1 MPMPP
6 LTRDELRS
14 RRAVRRQADRHRSN
28 RALLTVVAPAV
39 LVAVIIAAIV
49 LAFYDTGSGGGAAV
63 PSGQLASPVP
73 PSAVDDSPAPQRVV
87 LARAGLVE
95 VVLPVAEKQVTA
107 VLFHAVGEPG
117 AVNMAPAAGVS
128 HNVASDEGGEA
139 GTSGVD
145 VGAPAGTTVYSPV
158 DGVVTAV
165 TPHRI
170 SGRPEGLEIVITPA
184 GVPDVAVRVN
194 HIEPGPDGIVPRVGP
209 AVGAGRTVIGR
220 VRDLSRVAR
229 FEIARYTN
237 DAGNNVQVELLRQAT
252 GPGV

>member
-1 MPMPP
+1 M
-6 LTRDELRS
+6 
-14 RRAVRRQADRHRSN
+14 RRQADRHRSN

-39 LVAVIIAAIV
+39 LVAIVIAALV

-63 PSGQLASPVP
+63 PSGQVASPVP
-73 PSAVDDSPAPQRVV
+73 PSAVAGAPAPQRVV
-87 LARAGLVE
+87 LARAGQVE

-107 VLFHAVGEPG
+107 VLFHAAGDAG
-117 AVNMAPAAGVS
+117 AVNMTPASGVA
-128 HNVASDEGGEA
+128 HNIDSDEGGDP

-158 DGVVTAV
+158 DGVITAV
-165 TPHRI
+165 IPHRI
-170 SGRPEGLEIVITPA
+170 AGRPEGLEIVITPA
-184 GVPDVAVRVN
+184 GVPDVAVRVA
-194 HIEPGPDGIVPRVGP
+194 HIEPGPDGVVPRVGT
-209 AVGAGRTVIGR
+209 AVGAGRTVLGR

-229 FEIARYTN
+229 FDIARYTN